1 MGDLL
6 SEEDYGNKVY
16 NILITKGEYDPINQY
31 DFYKKRIDSQED
43 FLYNEFN
50 TLENDLTDDL
60 FDEID
65 VIILLFGLYHY
76 NQELFVDLISKS
88 KEFNVPL
95 LLIRSYG
102 MELILKELEEKSD
115 AVVGWNPHCII
126 DAIETLVNGEDW
138 VKPCDIVDE
147 DNE

>member
-1 MGDLL
+1 M
-6 SEEDYGNKVY
+6 SEKNKVY
-16 NILITKGEYDPINQY
+16 SILITKGEYDPINQY
-31 DFYKKRIDSQED
+31 EFYKKRIDSQKD
-43 FLYNEFN
+43 FLYTEYN
-50 TLENDLTDDL
+50 TLENELTEEL
-60 FDEID
+60 FNKID

-76 NQELFVDLISKS
+76 NQELFDDLINKS

-115 AVVGWNPHCII
+115 AVVGWNPHCIV

-138 VKPCDIVDE
+138 VKPCDIADE
-147 DNE
+147 SGI